1 MAFLHHVAVLL
12 VSPAFL
18 LFAADAASDADE
30 ERKVEFG
37 FEQRV
42 RNENWNNLFDYRTIF
57 WSKIPLS
64 SNVDFFASVNQETNQ
79 KMAKVNQFD
88 EVIVDNA
95 YLDIKKLF
103 TRSLSLRIGR
113 QNITKGEGF
122 LFFEG
127 GPGDGSRAIY
137 FNAVDL
143 AYSRKKSKLEFIGLV
158 DPARDRFLPRIHDQ
172 YKVLQDWDDQG
183 MGVYY
188 TDNNR
193 KNTGIEAYYFYKK
206 EVHDVMPVSIPQF
219 QPDRHV
225 HTAGARVVQTLRPNL
240 TATGEFAEQWG
251 AQHPDVRIGAWGGY
265 GYLKRTFPNRWNSYV
280 QGGYWGFS
288 GDDPATKNKI
298 ENWDPLFGRWPKWSE
313 LYIYSQFKEVGVGYW
328 TNTGMWQGET
338 GFSPHKLVNCRLT
351 YYHMNAFHPFPG
363 DQRIFANGT
372 GRGDMYQ
379 GRADIVLNKNW
390 KGHVLLE

>member
-1 MAFLHHVAVLL
+1 MAFLLC
-12 VSPAFL
+12 
-18 LFAADAASDADE
+18 AADTASDADE

-42 RNENWNNLFDYRTIF
+42 RNENWNNIFDFSDKMDDEREQIRYRTIF

-103 TRSLSLRIGR
+103 TKGLSLRIGR

-127 GPGDGSRAIY
+127 EPGDGSRAIY

-143 AYSRKKSKLEFIGLV
+143 AYSRRKSKLEFIGLV

-172 YKVLQDWDDQG
+172 RKVLQDWDDQG

-188 TDNNR
+188 VRQPVELVRSRGLLGLLRRRSGDKKQDR
-193 KNTGIEAYYFYKK
+193 KLGPA
-206 EVHDVMPVSIPQF
+206 F
-219 QPDRHV
+219 QPLAEMERAIHLQPVQGSGGRLLDQHRNVAGRNRFFPSQAGELQADLLPHECLSPVPGRPAHLRERHRQGRHV
-225 HTAGARVVQTLRPNL
+225 PGARGHRAEQELERPRPAGA
-240 TATGEFAEQWG
+240 A
-251 AQHPDVRIGAWGGY
+251 HVR
-265 GYLKRTFPNRWNSYV
+265 
-280 QGGYWGFS
+280 
-288 GDDPATKNKI
+288 
-298 ENWDPLFGRWPKWSE
+298 
-313 LYIYSQFKEVGVGYW
+313 
-328 TNTGMWQGET
+328 
-338 GFSPHKLVNCRLT
+338 
-351 YYHMNAFHPFPG
+351 
-363 DQRIFANGT
+363 
-372 GRGDMYQ
+372 
-379 GRADIVLNKNW
+379 
-390 KGHVLLE
+390 